1 MCAMQAPPSSFTP
14 VRPNRASGRAF
25 FRLPISR
32 LPFFLTLAFL
42 LPAAAFSQGFG
53 TIRGDKVVLHRKL
66 PAVIHLTGTSI
77 SVKTTA
83 HTAQQNDT
91 AQLLT
96 ELLQTNLM
104 KYDKTLTVDEN
115 SPNVKIQCT
124 ITNFEIPA
132 PQQYTKDDTILVKG
146 KPTLKKEIYYHVV
159 GTLDVDVR
167 VTDRGGKT
175 LDSNTFSAKYAQEYE
190 QPDQQGGVAV
200 GAVVGAFNSVKNK
213 VKPGEEAAAAPTTA
227 VQLQQLL
234 IRKMVDL
241 ITPRIV
247 NTDEPVEIPLAKG
260 KMDEADK
267 FATGG
272 LWSRDLETL
281 ETMPPLPK
289 PEDDAYRFYD
299 IGVANEALGYQAED
313 HAAAKNFLMEA
324 AVNYGKAIDGKPT
337 EKNFIDAQ
345 TRIELAVAYY
355 KSLSAPAPKAVVADN
370 APPLVTTPT
379 SPAGASTPKTT
390 TKNVSAKP
398 ATPKAPSATTPP
410 KTAPPNTAPVTPPK
424 PAVPAL
430 TNAKVIEMFKGGV
443 DEPTIIAAIHDAHST
458 QFDLSA
464 DGLID
469 LAKNGVKGKIVDAM
483 RTRVRASS
491 ASHTSNG
498 GA

>member
-1 MCAMQAPPSSFTP
+1 MRIPRFRFTP
-14 VRPNRASGRAF
+14 GRPKRAGGRAS
-25 FRLPISR
+25 RLV
-32 LPFFLTLAFL
+32 LPVLVSALF

-66 PAVIHLTGTSI
+66 PAVIHLTATTI
-77 SVKTTA
+77 SVKTVP
-83 HTAQQNDT
+83 HTAQQADT

-96 ELLQTNLM
+96 ELLQTNLL
-104 KYDKTLTVDEN
+104 KYDKTLTVDDN
-115 SPNVKIQCT
+115 SPNIKVQCT
-124 ITNFEIPA
+124 IINFETPA

-146 KPTLKKEIYYHVV
+146 KPTIKKEIFYHVS
-159 GTLDVDVR
+159 GTLDVDVH
-167 VTDRGGKT
+167 VTDRGGRT
-175 LDSNTFSAKYAQEYE
+175 LDSNSFSAKYSQEYE
-190 QPDQQGGVAV
+190 QPDQSNGVAV
-200 GAVVGAFNSVKNK
+200 GAVVGALNSVKNK
-213 VKPGEEAAAAPTTA
+213 VKPGEEAAAAPTNA
-227 VQLQQLL
+227 VELEQTLV
-234 IRKMVDL
+234 RKMVAL
-241 ITPRIV
+241 ITPRLV

-267 FATGG
+267 LANGG

-299 IGVANEALGYQAED
+299 IGVANEALGYLAED

-324 AVNYGKAIDGKPT
+324 AVNYGKAIDAKPT

-355 KSLSAPAPKAVVADN
+355 KSLSAPASHVVVADV
-370 APPLVTTPT
+370 APASAPATLV
-379 SPAGASTPKTT
+379 SPASAPASKTTVKSSAPKTVSTKPPSVSAQPKTATSANAQPATPSTP
-390 TKNVSAKP
+390 AKP
-398 ATPKAPSATTPP
+398 AA
-410 KTAPPNTAPVTPPK
+410 
-424 PAVPAL
+424 PAL

-443 DEPTIIAAIHDAHST
+443 DEPTIINAIHDARTT

-483 RTRVRASS
+483 RTRVRAAG
-491 ASHTSNG
+491 ASHISNG
-498 GA
+498 GE

>member
-1 MCAMQAPPSSFTP
+1 M
-14 VRPNRASGRAF
+14 
-25 FRLPISR
+25 
-32 LPFFLTLAFL
+32 
-42 LPAAAFSQGFG
+42 
-53 TIRGDKVVLHRKL
+53 
-66 PAVIHLTGTSI
+66 
-77 SVKTTA
+77 
-83 HTAQQNDT
+83 
-91 AQLLT
+91 
-96 ELLQTNLM
+96 
-104 KYDKTLTVDEN
+104 
-115 SPNVKIQCT
+115 
-124 ITNFEIPA
+124 
-132 PQQYTKDDTILVKG
+132 
-146 KPTLKKEIYYHVV
+146 
-159 GTLDVDVR
+159 
-167 VTDRGGKT
+167 
-175 LDSNTFSAKYAQEYE
+175 
-190 QPDQQGGVAV
+190 V
-200 GAVVGAFNSVKNK
+200 GALNSVKNK

-234 IRKMVDL
+234 IRKMVNL

-289 PEDDAYRFYD
+289 PEDDAYRYYD

-355 KSLSAPAPKAVVADN
+355 KSLSAPAPKVVVAEA
-370 APPLVTTPT
+370 APPPAATPA
-379 SPAGASTPKTT
+379 SPASASTPKNTT
-390 TKNVSAKP
+390 RSVSTKPV
-398 ATPKAPSATTPP
+398 TPKAPSASATAPP
-410 KTAPPNTAPVTPPK
+410 KTAPANTAPVTPPK

-443 DEPTIIAAIHDAHST
+443 DEPTIIAAIHDAHNT

-469 LAKNGVKGKIVDAM
+469 LAKNGVKGKIVEAM
-483 RTRVRASS
+483 RMKVHSAS
-491 ASHTSNG
+491 ASHISNG